1 MWHAGDEV
9 VVHDDNGGDE
19 SIVYIKK
26 KNINIIYIVNKSNSW
41 LHGDTRRRP

>member
-19 SIVYIKK
+19 SIVYKK
-26 KNINIIYIVNKSNSW
+26 TKYQHYLYSQQKQLMVTW
-41 LHGDTRRRP
+41 RY